1 MIFNGTRITV
11 IIIPI
16 PTQSCKEWEI
26 FFDEL
31 DATKT
36 S

>member
-1 MIFNGTRITV
+1 MFNDTRITV
-11 IIIPI
+11 ITIDV
-16 PTQSCKEWEI
+16 TQSCKEWEI

-31 DATKT
+31 DAIKT